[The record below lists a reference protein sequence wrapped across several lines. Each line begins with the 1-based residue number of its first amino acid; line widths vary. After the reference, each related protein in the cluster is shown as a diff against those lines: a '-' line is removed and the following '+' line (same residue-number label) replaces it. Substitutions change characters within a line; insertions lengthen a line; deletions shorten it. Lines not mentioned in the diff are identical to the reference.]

1 MRIRRDGESVAVVLK
16 ASHLTAVGIAL
27 AGALGGAALFF
38 GVKAIGVFPDLG
50 SMANVTLDSAAWWE
64 APRFEVTTDDRPNRG
79 PSDAAVTIV
88 EFTDYG
94 CPFCRRHATEVLPD
108 LLERYGDTIR
118 YAVRHFPIP
127 ALTPNALAAADAAEC
142 AHRQGRF
149 WEYRKAL
156 FRETG
161 LLSAEVLQGKAVA
174 LGLDTESFGRC
185 LADPATRDVVEGD
198 ILDAWAHGVTGT
210 PTFFINGRRFVG
222 ARPLEELEFYVGLA
236 LQKDGS

>member
-1 MRIRRDGESVAVVLK
+1 MRIRRDGDHVAVALK
-16 ASHLTAVGIAL
+16 ASHVTAVGIAL
-27 AGALGGAALFF
+27 AGTLGGGALFF

-50 SMANVTLDSAAWWE
+50 STAAVTLDSAAWWE
-64 APRFEVTTDDRPNRG
+64 APRFEVATDDRPFRG

-94 CPFCRRHATEVLPD
+94 CPFCRRHALEVLPG

-142 AHRQGRF
+142 AHRQGRY
-149 WEYRKAL
+149 WEYREAVL
-156 FRETG
+156 RETAS
-161 LLSAEVLQGKAVA
+161 LSAELLQATAVA
-174 LGLDTESFGRC
+174 VGLDTESFGRC
-185 LADPATRDVVEGD
+185 LADPATRDAVEGD
-198 ILDAWAHGVTGT
+198 ILDAWEHGVTGT

-222 ARPLEELEFYVGLA
+222 ARPLEELELYVGLA
-236 LQKDGS
+236 LRTDGS